1 MAVRGLSRSD
11 IENCRFAIM
20 ADVGG
25 VYETEGHRIA
35 GAAST
40 LMHFGTGPKCL
51 DPQAKLGR
59 FVEANN
65 RPDDSSVDQGA
76 NTRANK
82 EANFRFGSSRDSLT
96 A

>member
-1 MAVRGLSRSD
+1 LEQVL
-11 IENCRFAIM
+11 
-20 ADVGG
+20 
-25 VYETEGHRIA
+25 
-35 GAAST
+35 
-40 LMHFGTGPKCL
+40 KCL

-82 EANFRFGSSRDSLT
+82 EANFRFGSIASGLIDAKSQVSTGFPRKLT
-96 A
+96 AIGFA

>member
-1 MAVRGLSRSD
+1 MAN
-11 IENCRFAIM
+11 I
-20 ADVGG
+20 GG
-25 VYETEGHRIA
+25 VYETERHRIA
-35 GAAST
+35 GAASI
-40 LMHFGTGPKCL
+40 LMHLGQVLKCL

-82 EANFRFGSSRDSLT
+82 EANFQFGSF
-96 A
+96 